1 MARLILVEDHAL
13 VRAGIRAL
21 LERSQGDHKIV
32 GEAGD
37 GNAAVRLAKEMRP
50 DVVLLDVTM
59 PELNGIE
66 TARLI
71 SDASPRSRCI
81 MLSMHADPGYVRAA
95 IDAGAFGYVL
105 KESVFQELEAA
116 IRAAVAGEKY
126 FSPKVLAELKNNAW
140 PDAGPASSALEG
152 LSRRERQILQLIAEA
167 FSSPEIAKKL
177 QLRVRTVETYRQN
190 MMNKLGLHSVAALTA
205 FAIRHGLCGPE
216 GRA

>member
-37 GNAAVRLAKEMRP
+37 GNAAVRLARDLRP

-81 MLSMHADPGYVRAA
+81 MLSMHSDPGFVRAA

-105 KESVFQELEAA
+105 KESAFQELEAA

-126 FSPKVLAELKNNAW
+126 FSPGVLAELKNNAW
-140 PDAGPASSALEG
+140 RDSGPASTALEG

-205 FAIRHGLCGPE
+205 FAIRHGLCRPDS
-216 GRA
+216 RA